1 MKNHPN
7 EIKAAIENTIDEVAE
22 KLRKEGKFQR
32 MRKLPPETVI
42 RLLTVKPR
50 PCDKIEHSE
59 KSTIQQSCF
68 FLCPKG
74 GADHARSRNIG
85 LFLRR

>member
-42 RLLTVKPR
+42 RLLISMRGGGLNKELYDAHVNASPAAFSMRRKL
-50 PCDKIEHSE
+50 ISE
-59 KSTIQQSCF
+59 KDMEDILET
-68 FLCPKG
+68 L
-74 GADHARSRNIG
+74 
-85 LFLRR
+85 